1 MERESRL
8 LQNVSS
14 YQTVWHYILGDCSIH
29 NGMIYCYIFWNGSIV
44 PVLELIQE
52 IVDESVL

>member
-1 MERESRL
+1 MLVAIKLCGITFWE
-8 LQNVSS
+8 
-14 YQTVWHYILGDCSIH
+14 TVIFP
-29 NGMIYCYIFWNGSIV
+29 NGMIYCYIFWNEGII